1 LAFEGHRGS
10 AAQAHL
16 SHFAGRTGRLRH
28 QFREQQRCLPGVVPV
43 RKSAEVDLIA
53 QLRSVGA
60 QDILENWKAS
70 PSARAWPTARH
81 LVLVGSDNDYSVT
94 QTGAGE
100 QFEVCVNRSTGAR
113 VSNIPLD
120 GRCPADMERIPGF
133 LLAFAVDFR
142 D

>member
-1 LAFEGHRGS
+1 M
-10 AAQAHL
+10 
-16 SHFAGRTGRLRH
+16 
-28 QFREQQRCLPGVVPV
+28 
-43 RKSAEVDLIA
+43 A

-60 QDILENWKAS
+60 QDIPEKLEGLAIG
-70 PSARAWPTARH
+70 PRLADGRH

-120 GRCPADMERIPGF
+120 GSCPADMQRIPGF
-133 LLAFAVDFR
+133 LLAFAVDFG